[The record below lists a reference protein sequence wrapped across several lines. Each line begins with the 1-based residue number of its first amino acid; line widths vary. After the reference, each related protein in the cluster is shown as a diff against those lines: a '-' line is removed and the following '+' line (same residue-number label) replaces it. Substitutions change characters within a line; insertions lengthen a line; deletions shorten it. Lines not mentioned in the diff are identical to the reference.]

1 MWQSFG
7 LSWFES
13 WEISECRNSGY
24 KLRQHTQ
31 GPQPS
36 LPHGF
41 KASPG
46 TQRAQSSAFH
56 LPLGTASNL
65 SGQTK
70 QTPNKAFYSCTHSH
84 CICTGSCKES
94 SQQDIAHLL
103 VVHNIHQPGLRI
115 QPNITIQG
123 WIHSW
128 ECNKQPGRNPVL
140 QIMTQ
145 LLFGIILPGY
155 RSVLSAGRN

>member
-46 TQRAQSSAFH
+46 THRAQSSAFH

-84 CICTGSCKES
+84 CICTGSARNQVNKTLHTS
-94 SQQDIAHLL
+94 LWSTIFISQ
-103 VVHNIHQPGLRI
+103 VFVST
-115 QPNITIQG
+115 PNITIQG

-140 QIMTQ
+140 QIKTQ